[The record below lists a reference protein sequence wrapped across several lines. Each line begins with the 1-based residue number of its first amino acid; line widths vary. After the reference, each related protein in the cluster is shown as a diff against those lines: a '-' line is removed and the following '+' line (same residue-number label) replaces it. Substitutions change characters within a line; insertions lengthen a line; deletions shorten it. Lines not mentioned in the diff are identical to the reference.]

1 MQFSPLHPS
10 SHNSPPAACPQPAKG
25 LPVHVL
31 NHTPLSVHALW
42 VCLVPPSYQLPTF
55 GAMSVFPT
63 SPVVCRSFGMEDVFL
78 LTASPWLAQAMLHG
92 LQEVE
97 DKPAQWGRRE
107 AECSM
112 AA

>member
-1 MQFSPLHPS
+1 
-10 SHNSPPAACPQPAKG
+10 
-25 LPVHVL
+25 
-31 NHTPLSVHALW
+31 
-42 VCLVPPSYQLPTF
+42 
-55 GAMSVFPT
+55 
-63 SPVVCRSFGMEDVFL
+63 MEDVFL